1 MRSDRRLAAAPR
13 LGATALALAVAAGL
27 AAGCAPK
34 DAPVCQPAFT
44 LLTPAYGCATGPAPA
59 PLVVE
64 PPPPLVVEPPPPV
77 APVLATLGTATIDL
91 AERLQFA
98 TGKPDLLVE
107 SAHVLDQVA
116 TILFEHPEITKVRI
130 EGHTDSQGSNAANM
144 KLSQARAEAVRTYL
158 TNHGVAPDR
167 MVAKGFGETQPI
179 AANTTPEG
187 REQNRRVVIAILDR
201 AAPPAPPPT
210 PTPATPTPTP
220 TPTPKP

>member
-130 EGHTDSQGSNAANM
+130 EGHTDAQGSTRANQ
-144 KLSQARAEAVRTYL
+144 KLSQARAESVRAYL
-158 TNHGVAPDR
+158 EDKGVDAGR
-167 MVAKGFGETQPI
+167 MVAKGFGESKPV
-179 AANTTPEG
+179 ADNATPEG
-187 REQNRRVVIAILDR
+187 REQNRRVELTILER
-201 AAPPAPPPT
+201 AP
-210 PTPATPTPTP
+210 
-220 TPTPKP
+220 

>member
-1 MRSDRRLAAAPR
+1 
-13 LGATALALAVAAGL
+13 
-27 AAGCAPK
+27 
-34 DAPVCQPAFT
+34 
-44 LLTPAYGCATGPAPA
+44 
-59 PLVVE
+59 
-64 PPPPLVVEPPPPV
+64 
-77 APVLATLGTATIDL
+77 
-91 AERLQFA
+91 
-98 TGKPDLLVE
+98 
-107 SAHVLDQVA
+107 
-116 TILFEHPEITKVRI
+116 
-130 EGHTDSQGSNAANM
+130 M